1 MITAALT
8 LLHCPCVFLFVALS
22 SIFLVAESSEFPDI
36 LTSGLGGRPP
46 VMRCNYSLNLFLCIR
61 SPLVSNAQNFNSV
74 WRLDLDCW
82 QKSFL
87 LDCFTVTTSSS
98 VDSSVLSY
106 SSPTLNHCLQLLFSH
121 NSLFQRRLRWEGTF
135 VFYGLS
141 SRVSVELIR

>member
-82 QKSFL
+82 QIIISVGLFHSDNFFFGGFQCSFL
-87 LDCFTVTTSSS
+87 FIIVCNCFCLTTVFFN
-98 VDSSVLSY
+98 VGCDG
-106 SSPTLNHCLQLLFSH
+106 
-121 NSLFQRRLRWEGTF
+121 RATF
-135 VFYGLS
+135 VFHGLS
-141 SRVSVELIR
+141 SLLSVELIR

>member
-1 MITAALT
+1 MVEHIMITAALT

-82 QKSFL
+82 QIIISVGLFHSDNFFFLGFQCSFL
-87 LDCFTVTTSSS
+87 FIPD
-98 VDSSVLSY
+98 
-106 SSPTLNHCLQLLFSH
+106 PQ
-121 NSLFQRRLRWEGTF
+121 SLFAIAF
-135 VFYGLS
+135 LS
-141 SRVSVELIR
+141 QQSFSK